1 MFYYIEGVV
10 SLIDGPVA
18 VVDCG
23 GVGYAV
29 NTTVN
34 SLSRVRIGEK
44 TRFYTCTI
52 IREDCFDIYGFATAE
67 EKGCFELLIGV
78 SGVGAKAAQAILS
91 ANTPESLSLA
101 IMSGNEKAL
110 TAAPGIGKKIAQRV
124 IMELKDKFSG
134 GAVGDSSFGSSG
146 GDKLSDAAAAL
157 GVLGY
162 GGNEIAAALKGLDI
176 QNLSVEDIVR
186 QGLKKLMK

>member
-44 TRFYTCTI
+44 ARFYTCTI

-67 EKGCFELLIGV
+67 AFMTARIITPTSANIASHIFAIPSAPNTKQMNLTANAKTIGV
-78 SGVGAKAAQAILS
+78 FLRYRIK
-91 ANTPESLSLA
+91 
-101 IMSGNEKAL
+101 
-110 TAAPGIGKKIAQRV
+110 
-124 IMELKDKFSG
+124 
-134 GAVGDSSFGSSG
+134 
-146 GDKLSDAAAAL
+146 
-157 GVLGY
+157 
-162 GGNEIAAALKGLDI
+162 
-176 QNLSVEDIVR
+176 
-186 QGLKKLMK
+186 